1 MIEELLYAA
10 GLLIFS
16 GFFSGAEMA
25 YVMSDVGRLEARARQ
40 RGGAARAAVR
50 FAKTPDAFF
59 STILIGNN
67 LANVAFASVAAALA
81 AFWLQWSEWGVLA
94 ATTLALLVVG
104 ELTPKYVAREIPN
117 RFFLAA
123 ALPLRLAYY
132 LLYPFV
138 ALAAALSRK
147 TTASATIEEESIA
160 RLLSRESFERIV
172 SEDAAGDGRDDGEI
186 IRKALS
192 LKDQRV
198 GEIMRPRT
206 DVVAVDLD
214 DPIEKVVDAFV
225 ESGYSKLPVYRGNLD
240 DVVGVALAYDL
251 FREPT
256 SLKAITREALFMPEA
271 RPCNDALEDFI
282 SHGVTI
288 AVVVDEFGGTA
299 GIVTLEDVIEEIVG
313 EIEDE
318 YDVEED
324 VCRRLAENVYLVSGR
339 VEIDDAN
346 ERLGL
351 GFPEGSYNTVGGF
364 TVSAAGR
371 IPKQGETID
380 VGEWRILVVRAS
392 ATRVELIKAIRSGEA
407 THLLTS

>member
-1 MIEELLYAA
+1 MIEEIVYAT
-10 GLLIFS
+10 GLLIVS
-16 GFFSGAEMA
+16 AFFSGAEMA

-40 RGGAARAAVR
+40 RGGAAKSAVW
-50 FAKTPDAFF
+50 FARIPDEFF
-59 STILIGNN
+59 STILIANN
-67 LANVAFASVAAALA
+67 LANVAFASVVAALA
-81 AFWLQWSEWGVLA
+81 AFWLQWNEWSVLA

-104 ELTPKYVAREIPN
+104 ELTPKYLAREIPN
-117 RFFLAA
+117 RFFLAVSV
-123 ALPLRLAYY
+123 PLRIAYY
-132 LLYPFV
+132 ILYPFV
-138 ALAAALSRK
+138 AVASALSRK
-147 TTASATIEEESIA
+147 TTASSTIEEETIA

-172 SEDAAGDGRDDGEI
+172 AEDAAGEGRDDGEI

-206 DVVAVDLD
+206 DVVAVDID
-214 DPIEKVVDAFV
+214 DPIEKVVDVFV

-240 DVVGVALAYDL
+240 DVVGVTLAYDL
-251 FREPT
+251 FKTPASLREV
-256 SLKAITREALFMPEA
+256 TREALFMPEA

-282 SHGVTI
+282 SHGATI

-299 GIVTLEDVIEEIVG
+299 GIVTLEDIIEEMVG

-324 VCRRLAENVYLVSGR
+324 VCRRIAENVYLVSGR

-351 GFPEGSYNTVGGF
+351 DFPEGPYNTVGGF

-371 IPKQGETID
+371 IPKQGESLD

-392 ATRVELIKAIRSGEA
+392 ATRVELIKVIRTLVA
-407 THLLTS
+407 TSHIV